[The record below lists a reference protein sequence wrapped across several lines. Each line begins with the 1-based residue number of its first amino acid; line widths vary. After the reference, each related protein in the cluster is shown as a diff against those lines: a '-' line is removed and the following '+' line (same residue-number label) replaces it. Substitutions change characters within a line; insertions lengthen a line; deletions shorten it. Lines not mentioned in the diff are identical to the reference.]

1 MLNAIRDLDTTRS
14 FDIMSSRTILKSTY
28 PWTKSPLLASAPMLN
43 IAGPQLAVSVSSAG
57 GLGFLAAGFDV
68 SSLDHNLEVTAR
80 LMKQSGGMAQQV
92 YEETGMLPI
101 GVGFINWGADLKV
114 SLAAIQKYMPCAV
127 WLFGP
132 REQPDDLVPWV
143 KEVRGVT
150 SGRTKIW
157 VQVGAVDE
165 AIVVAE
171 VLQPDALVVQGSD
184 AGGHG
189 LAHSASV
196 LTLIPEVQ
204 DALRERDL
212 THIAIIAAGGIVDG
226 RGLAAALALGAVGA
240 TMGTRFLASAEAN
253 IAHGYQKEILRAS
266 DGGLN
271 TIRSTVYDRV
281 RGIGGWPNRYDGRGI
296 INQTYLDAVQQGMSD
311 EENKSLYEEELK
323 KGDAGW
329 GPKGRL
335 TTYAGTGVGLV
346 REILPASRIVEDTLC
361 EAGDAI
367 RGIPLD

>member
-1 MLNAIRDLDTTRS
+1 MDTMPLRAV
-14 FDIMSSRTILKSTY
+14 LKSTY
-28 PWTKSPLLASAPMLN
+28 PWIKSPLLASAPMLN
-43 IAGPQLAVSVSSAG
+43 IAGPPLAVSVSSAG

-68 SSLDHNLEVTAR
+68 SSLDHNLEVAVR
-80 LMKQSGGMAQQV
+80 LVKQSGGMAQRV
-92 YEETGMLPI
+92 YEEAGVLPI

-114 SLAAIQKYMPCAV
+114 SIAAIQKYTPCAV

-132 REQPDDLVPWV
+132 KNQPDDLVPWV

-165 AIVVAE
+165 AVTVAK
-171 VLQPDALVVQGSD
+171 VLRPDVLVVQGSD

-196 LTLIPEVQ
+196 LTLIPEIQ
-204 DALRERDL
+204 DALREQDL
-212 THIAIIAAGGIVDG
+212 THLPVMAAGGIVDG

-240 TMGTRFLASAEAN
+240 AMGTRFLASTEAN
-253 IAHGYQKEILRAS
+253 IAHGYQEEILRAS

-271 TIRSTVYDRV
+271 TVRSTVYDRV
-281 RGIGGWPNRYDGRGI
+281 RGIGGWPSRYDGRGI
-296 INQTYLDAVQQGMSD
+296 INQSYVDVVDRGMSG
-311 EENKSLYEEELK
+311 EENKRLYEEELK

-329 GPKGRL
+329 GPEARL

-346 REILPASRIVEDTLC
+346 REILPASTIVQNTLC
-361 EAGDAI
+361 EAKDVI
-367 RGIPLD
+367 RGIPVD